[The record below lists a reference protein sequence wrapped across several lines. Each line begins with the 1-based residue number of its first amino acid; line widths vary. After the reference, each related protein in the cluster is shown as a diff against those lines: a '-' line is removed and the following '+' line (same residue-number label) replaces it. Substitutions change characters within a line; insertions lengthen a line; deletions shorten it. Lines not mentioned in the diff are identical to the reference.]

1 MRKLDLLQGQGD
13 SNDNRLIADF
23 DISNKNILL
32 AVNDVGVSFANL
44 TCNYDTSKLVN
55 SILKKNAVH
64 FIYPNTDD
72 VVFQI
77 NGKHKKRLVCPG
89 EKTSIYMSTKHINSN
104 FYVQSGEQQ
113 DISIL
118 SLEFSLFDSYR
129 EVDFHNYLENY
140 YNSDAKEQIAMSV
153 PSTDNRIKQTIQK
166 AKKYCLGSKSDSL
179 LVKAVISELQYI
191 FIQQYLV
198 LNNHTI
204 LEDSEIE
211 KISTIPTLVENQIA
225 TKITVAD
232 IANELDLSI
241 HKLELGCE
249 IVFKCGVVSLINDI
263 KLEKIAN
270 LLFTTT
276 EPLPDILYKHGYL
289 NRSYFYK
296 IFEEKFNCKPFQ
308 Y

>member
-13 SNDNRLIADF
+13 SKDNRFFADF
-23 DISNKNILL
+23 DISNKNIML

-64 FIYPNTDD
+64 FIYPNSDD
-72 VVFQI
+72 VTFQI
-77 NGKHKKRLVCPG
+77 NGKRKKRMICPG
-89 EKTSIYMSTKHINSN
+89 QRTSIYMSTKHVNSN
-104 FYVQSGEQQ
+104 FYVQSGKQQ

-118 SLEFSLFDSYR
+118 SMDFPLFESYR
-129 EVDFHNYLENY
+129 EVDFNNYLENY
-140 YNSDAKEQIAMSV
+140 YNSDAKEQIAMSA
-153 PSTDNRIKQTIQK
+153 PSKDNRVKETIEK
-166 AKKYCLGSKSDSL
+166 AKKYCQGSKPDSL

-191 FIQQYLV
+191 FIQQYLI

-211 KISTIPTLVENQIA
+211 KISTIPTLVKNQIA
-225 TKITVAD
+225 KKITVED

-241 HKLELGCE
+241 HKLQLGCE

-263 KLEKIAN
+263 KLENIAN

-276 EPLPDILYKHGYL
+276 EPLPDVLYKNGYL

-296 IFEEKFNCKPFQ
+296 IFEEKFQCTPFQ